1 MFIVVPYFPF
11 TVFRFF
17 SNILLLSF
25 DDDDLCLFLLFLE
38 QSAGGL
44 SIAVTFCKYK
54 LLSSVIFCIVLVFNI
69 THFCFHIFPL
79 SSFVFNVLF
88 S

>member
-11 TVFRFF
+11 NVFRFF

-25 DDDDLCLFLLFLE
+25 DDDDVCLFLLFLE

-54 LLSSVIFCIVLVFNI
+54 LLSSVIFWVVLVFNI
-69 THFCFHIFPL
+69 THFCFHVFSL
-79 SSFVFNVLF
+79 SSFVFNVFF